1 MEALCYAHDEDN
13 KADGPRRKAGC
24 IRAKSALL
32 TLQTDRQRTRDGRAG
47 HRKHESHHTR
57 DSRVVGSSLEVP
69 ASKHD
74 GSRRVCTP
82 RSLSGAGVHGESS
95 TWNRGSEHDERASMT
110 NARGL
115 SSAGVRLSSR
125 CRRVE
130 ALPSFKPIGDDVGR
144 LGGSLPQHLGVR
156 PQRDKLRRETA
167 PPAARVADR
176 ERSAR

>member
-1 MEALCYAHDEDN
+1 MMKYTKGVMNFLFPGRSGLWCEVAFAMEAWKHCVTLTMKTARQTH
-13 KADGPRRKAGC
+13 GKAGC

-57 DSRVVGSSLEVP
+57 VVGSSLEVP

-82 RSLSGAGVHGESS
+82 RSLRGAGVHGESS

-115 SSAGVRLSSR
+115 SSA
-125 CRRVE
+125 RR
-130 ALPSFKPIGDDVGR
+130 AGR
-144 LGGSLPQHLGVR
+144 AR
-156 PQRDKLRRETA
+156 PQRSSRGDSRARSSA
-167 PPAARVADR
+167 DPARP
-176 ERSAR
+176 E